1 LFTLWEHSCTS
12 DKNTEHPKTSNHG
25 RAAPLL
31 YQLFLA
37 SNVLFLSI
45 WRTSLANLDHI
56 TSLAAAIR
64 TSVSGGGR
72 GDGDG
77 GTAPDSSS
85 AVAVAVAVHELLVM
99 YMQLWAILS
108 LGVYTLPTAQYLVS
122 FMSDRPDAASA

>member
-1 LFTLWEHSCTS
+1 MGAQ
-12 DKNTEHPKTSNHG
+12 NTEHPKTSNHG

-45 WRTSLANLDHI
+45 WRTSLANLNHI
-56 TSLAAAIR
+56 TSLVAAIA

-99 YMQLWAILS
+99 YMPLWAILS
-108 LGVYTLPTAQYLVS
+108 LGVYTLPSAQYLVP